1 MTTVIKPPGGSVQDA
16 PVCPYMGLRS
26 YTEADSDYFFAR
38 DSDRDLVV
46 SNLMASR
53 LTVLYGPSGVGKSS
67 LLQAGVL
74 PLLRRASEGAFSYL
88 ALDDA
93 VVIYFDSWRD
103 EPLAELGVALLAGA
117 PKPEVVRDLMAEP
130 RPLSID
136 LLQEVTAR
144 LGADVYLLLDQFE
157 ELALYQTGDKGKA
170 IDVELG
176 RIITASNLSV
186 SVLLGVRDDA
196 LAKLDRLKA
205 HVPGIF
211 DKNLRLHHLSRS
223 GAREA
228 IEKPLAKYN
237 ASVASYRQ
245 VSIESELVDELLNQL
260 QKGAVSVGDAGKGV
274 VAGSESIGTP
284 YLQLV
289 MTRLWEAEDQQGSRV
304 LRLETLRQLG
314 GAEQIVSTHLDT
326 VMAELTEEQRDTAA
340 AVFRYLVTPSGMKI
354 AYNAD
359 DLAYLAGADPSRA
372 REVLEQLAS
381 GRERVLQPVPPPA
394 GSEEPPRFE
403 IFHDVMAPAVL
414 DWRRRY
420 VAERE
425 RVEVED
431 RHRATRRR
439 LQRSRMVSA
448 ALAFLLIITGVLL
461 WAVVSSAHEVQRSEV
476 AAQRSKTEA
485 QRSEVKAQQSALLAR
500 YSELLST
507 DPAQSLNAALE
518 AWRID
523 NQNPEAETA
532 VRLALDS
539 NNELLRMKAD
549 ARLAWTSEFSP
560 DGKAIVTAGS
570 DGVAKTFDA
579 MNGRPLKTF
588 QPSGSKELSELRGAA
603 FSPDGRLLLTSS
615 STGDVRLFD
624 AATAAD
630 LGLLTHAGPAV
641 QALWGTRG
649 DRPVVLVSDW
659 NSPPA
664 LWDAESHKV
673 IATYGTKN
681 AGDAA
686 FSPDGR
692 LVVAADYDYNDS
704 TNTSSSRISVWDA
717 RSGRLLKQSKVI
729 GADADYP
736 RFAGTDS
743 RHIAVFVAKP
753 DFSRWNLLFW
763 DWNKGPTAIKQ
774 IDVES
779 REPAFLEISKDGR
792 SVAAPLDKRVRI
804 FDADSFKKVAETPEA
819 PDWVNDAVS
828 FSADGRWL
836 ATSGADG
843 RVRVWSA
850 KGGNNRPVAELPG
863 HGAVVSDVQFDP
875 RDPWR
880 LTTAG
885 LDGTAR
891 IWQLPVHT
899 VLAGGGG
906 WMLGASISSDGRHL
920 VTAEEN
926 GWVRVYNAVVDAVG
940 NRSWTETKRTKIYWA
955 GQLRGA
961 AFTPDGRKIVAG
973 GEWSFAPEV
982 WSWQDSDSAYP
993 LALGKNPLR
1002 SLPAVSEDGRY
1013 VAAGDREGELMVW
1026 EADSGK
1032 IVARVP
1038 VAGHD
1043 DVMDVRA
1050 VPHSDWFAVASW
1062 DGTVRLWDPDH
1073 PDEPRQT
1080 LGRAGDPPAL
1090 AVNLTSDGAYLASVS
1105 EKHEI
1110 QVWGLSDGERVQV
1123 LEGPSSTNTNVTFSQ
1138 DGSLLAVSA
1147 GDAAVHVWQW
1157 RDGHKLAVLHRHSD
1171 LVNTVQFMP
1180 DGNLLTASDDSTVA
1194 IFPCTTCGGFEELRA
1209 DAQRRVEQV
1218 R

>member
-1 MTTVIKPPGGSVQDA
+1 MTTVIKPPGGRVQDA
-16 PVCPYMGLRS
+16 PACPYMGLRS

-93 VVIYFDSWRD
+93 VVVYFDSWRD
-103 EPLAELGVALLAGA
+103 EPLAELGVALLAGV
-117 PKPEVVRDLMAEP
+117 PRPEVVRDLMAEQ

-157 ELALYQTGDKGKA
+157 ELALYQTGKKGKA
-170 IDVELG
+170 IDIELG

-237 ASVASYRQ
+237 ASVAPNRQ
-245 VSIESELVDELLNQL
+245 VSIESELVEELLNQL

-274 VAGSESIGTP
+274 VAGSETIGTP

-289 MTRLWEAEDQQGSRV
+289 MTRLWEAEDQQGSHA

-314 GAEQIVSTHLDT
+314 GAEQIVSSHLDT

-381 GRERVLQPVPPPA
+381 GRERVLQPVPPPV

-439 LQRSRMVSA
+439 LRRSRIVSA
-448 ALAFLLIITGVLL
+448 ALAFLLVITGLSL
-461 WAVVSSAHEVQRSEV
+461 WSVVRSADRAQRSE
-476 AAQRSKTEA
+476 AQAQRSKDQA
-485 QRSEVKAQQSALLAR
+485 QRSEAKARQGALLAQ
-500 YSELLST
+500 YGELLGT
-507 DPAQSLNAALE
+507 DPARSLTAAVE

-523 NQNPEAETA
+523 NKDLKAQTA

-539 NNELLRMKAD
+539 DNELLRIKAD
-549 ARLAWTSEFSP
+549 SRLVWTSAFSP
-560 DGKAIVTAGS
+560 DGKAIITAGA
-570 DGVAKTFDA
+570 DGLAKTFDA
-579 MNGRPLKTF
+579 ANGQPLHTF
-588 QPSGSKELSELRGAA
+588 RPSGSDEPPELAEAS
-603 FSPDGRLLLTSS
+603 FSPDGRLVVTVT

-624 AATAAD
+624 AATAD
-630 LGLLTHAGPAV
+630 DFGLLTDAGPAV
-641 QALWGTRG
+641 QAVWGMRG
-649 DRPVVLVSDW
+649 DGPVLLVSYLRG
-659 NSPPA
+659 PPK
-664 LWDAESHKV
+664 LWDARSHKV
-673 IATYGTKN
+673 LGTYGTKD
-681 AGDAA
+681 ASDAA

-692 LVVAADYDYNDS
+692 FVVATALNASKDS
-704 TNTSSSRISVWDA
+704 STSQISVWDA
-717 RSGRLLKQSKVI
+717 RSGRLLQRSKTV
-729 GADADYP
+729 GAYAAWP
-736 RFAGTDS
+736 LFASSDS
-743 RHIAVFVAKP
+743 RRIALLVERTAS
-753 DFSRWNLLFW
+753 SRWSLLFW
-763 DWNKGPTAIKQ
+763 DWQKGGGAFQ
-774 IDVES
+774 WAAAES
-779 REPAFLEISKDGR
+779 REPAVLAVSKDGR
-792 SVAAPLDKRVRI
+792 SVAVPLDKRVRI
-804 FDADSFKKVAETPEA
+804 FDADTLKQVAETPEA
-819 PDWVNDAVS
+819 PDWVNMAVS

-836 ATSGADG
+836 AATGNDG

-850 KGGNNRPVAELPG
+850 RGYNNRPLAELLG
-863 HGAVVSDVQFDP
+863 HGAAVVDVQFDP

-885 LDGTAR
+885 NDGTAR
-891 IWQLPVHT
+891 LWQLPAHT
-899 VLAGGGG
+899 VLAGSGD
-906 WMLGASISSDGRHL
+906 WMLGASLSADGLHL
-920 VTAEEN
+920 VTTESN
-926 GWVRVYNAVVDAVG
+926 GWLRVYDFSVDAAG
-940 NRSWTETKRTKIYWA
+940 KSSWTETARTKVDWA
-955 GQLRGA
+955 GQLLGA
-961 AFTPDGRKIVAG
+961 SFSPDGQKVVAAG
-973 GEWSFAPEV
+973 YYSWAPVV
-982 WSWQDSDSAYP
+982 WDWQESDSAYEW
-993 LALGKNPLR
+993 LDFGEDTI
-1002 SLPAVSEDGRY
+1002 SQPAVSVDGHRL
-1013 VAAGDREGELMVW
+1013 AAGDSEGRLLVW
-1026 EADSGK
+1026 DLESQKIIRKMPEEAGGSS
-1032 IVARVP
+1032 
-1038 VAGHD
+1038 
-1043 DVMDVRA
+1043 VMDVEV
-1050 VPHSDWFAVASW
+1050 VPHSGWFAVASQ

-1073 PDEPRQT
+1073 PETPQRT
-1080 LGRAGDPPAL
+1080 LGKAGDSPVR
-1090 AVNLTSDGAYLASVS
+1090 AVTVTSDGSHLASVS
-1105 EKHEI
+1105 EDH
-1110 QVWGLSDGERVQV
+1110 QVQIWRLSDGVRVEIF
-1123 LEGPSSTNTNVTFSQ
+1123 EGAPSTNADVAFSQ
-1138 DGSLLAVSA
+1138 DGVLLAVSA
-1147 GDAAVHVWQW
+1147 ADAAVHVWRW
-1157 RDGHKLAVLHRHSD
+1157 ADGSKLGVLHRHGD
-1171 LVNTVQFMP
+1171 TVNTVEFMP

-1194 IFPCTTCGGFEELRA
+1194 IFACTTCGSFDELRA
-1209 DAQRRVEQV
+1209 NAERRIEE
-1218 R
+1218 RR